1 MRIRELRT
9 DAEIRAAFPLM
20 SNLRDRVRQ
29 ETFLSEVRR
38 QQVEGYRLVGGFDAD
53 RLVALA
59 GIRRSH
65 TLARGEH
72 LFVDD
77 LVTAEDARGRGH
89 GRELIA
95 WLATGAAGEGI
106 SRIHLDSR
114 LTAKSYYEALGFRF
128 LTSLPCWIDVKDA
141 GGQTGGAE
149 NMEPGSRRPS
159 SGSE

>member
-1 MRIRELRT
+1 MKIRELHT
-9 DAEIRAAFPLM
+9 DADIRAAFPLM
-20 SNLRDRVRQ
+20 ATLRDRVRQ

-38 QQVEGYRLVGGFDAD
+38 QQVEGYRLVGAFDAD

-77 LVTAEDARGRGH
+77 LVTAEDVRGWGH

-95 WLATGAAGEGI
+95 WLAARAAGEGI
-106 SRIHLDSR
+106 TRIHLDSR
-114 LTAKSYYEALGFRF
+114 LTAKGFYDALGFQF
-128 LTSLPCWIDVKDA
+128 QTSVPCWIDVKDA
-141 GGQTGGAE
+141 GGQAAGAE
-149 NMEPGSRRPS
+149 NLEPGI
-159 SGSE
+159 